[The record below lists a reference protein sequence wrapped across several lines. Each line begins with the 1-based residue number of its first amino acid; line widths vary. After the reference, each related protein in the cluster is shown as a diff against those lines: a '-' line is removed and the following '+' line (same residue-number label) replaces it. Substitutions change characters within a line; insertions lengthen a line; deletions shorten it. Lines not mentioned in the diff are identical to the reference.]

1 MSFYK
6 TPEAF
11 EVRNIVLI
19 LIEENLH
26 EECLACLDNDL
37 GCPILRILLNEE
49 KCSQV
54 HQAQWEDAP
63 VRTNLQTI
71 YQQ

>member
-19 LIEENLH
+19 LIEENIR
-26 EECLACLDNDL
+26 EECLARLDNDS
-37 GCPILRILLNEE
+37 GGPFLRILLNEE

-54 HQAQWEDAP
+54 YQAQWKDAP